1 MEAAEVDEGIG
12 AEEEVGNDGGYG
24 VELSF
29 KEPRERGAT
38 CWAPPQKL
46 SGTQAHRVAPKHS

>member
-12 AEEEVGNDGGYG
+12 AEEEVGNDGGNG

-29 KEPRERGAT
+29 KKPRERGAA
-38 CWAPPQKL
+38 CWAPPQRL
-46 SGTQAHRVAPKHS
+46 PGT